1 MQIFEKRLGIL
12 FLPVLLSGILITCVQ
27 GEDWLTENK
36 TYRELGYRLSKDVLP
51 RHYNISIIVFETMD
65 HLKGDCEIDIEIFKA
80 TSNISLHS
88 PDTSGE
94 KIIKLVMKNNETY
107 ERIAGEECRN
117 NFGKHSIQ
125 ENILDLCFKH
135 QLSPGN
141 YTLSI
146 SYVIHIGEGI
156 GEGYF
161 NILFQPE
168 ARKQYRL
175 LATNIQSIEARKW
188 FPCWDEPEFK
198 ATFLIRFNHKMNYK
212 IWPIWSTTRF
222 TSEDHKQD
230 WVWTNVVI
238 PYPISTYH
246 VMFTLTDLDLA
257 YISTHRYTYNSDDEY
272 YDEYEVEYAAEYAAE
287 YEYEDKNISH
297 LTTTESYKINV
308 FSTWSRR
315 SVANFMNFADIVI
328 RKIIESDWFGKIP
341 ITVLNINLLALP
353 AMPED
358 AIGKWRLILYK
369 ESLVTYNE
377 ILHSNVHKRE
387 IARTVARGIVY
398 HEIDNAITLSWWS
411 DLWFKTGLAA
421 LLHVEILDEI
431 FPKWRFL
438 DLFVVQVQQ
447 DCLRVDTQF
456 TMKPLSYEVR
466 TPSEIKSLFSFPIYV
481 KAPVILRML
490 QHIMGYEFL
499 HITKN
504 YKDTYKFQSPSLNH
518 LWDLMQNNMN
528 NPNLKNYT
536 LENIMETWTTSNNHP
551 IVYVHR
557 SEYRLSLSVYYVDD
571 KGALA
576 GPASPNCLPIT
587 FTTWKQ
593 LDFNNTVPYNW
604 ILPEESSEV
613 HVPLSDSDGW
623 IIVNL
628 KQTGYY
634 RVRYDYTSLKAI
646 TDYLKHKEYEKIHVI
661 NRAQII
667 DDTYYFFMKGEVT
680 YDMFAYLIYY
690 LRQERDYVAWYP
702 MFQIFRDLSRFLLFE
717 ESESLK
723 KDMRFILHGLLENLT
738 YNEKVDEDDLTK
750 WLRRE
755 AVRWACIFGDT
766 DCEEI
771 AQSRLEKHLNDPTN
785 HKLLPEW
792 REWTY
797 CKGAMIADENVL
809 LKLKEIHINDSKVFD
824 YISCAEKPRF
834 AIASFYYSPSWKDK
848 YPTIFRYAIFVDYA
862 VEHVA
867 AIIRLLEAY
876 NVSAFHKAKL
886 IFIIINRSFPDNLQR
901 ISRIKYYYFK
911 YSELN
916 GILDDVI
923 KRRWRQIEY
932 QKDRLV
938 KLKIRDRN

>member
-1 MQIFEKRLGIL
+1 MLLQIFEKRLGIL

-51 RHYNISIIVFETMD
+51 RHYNIKMRFFPETLSYL
-65 HLKGDCEIDIEIFKA
+65 HGECQIDIEIFKA

-198 ATFLIRFNHKMNYK
+198 ATFLIKFNHYKKYK
-212 IWPIWSTTRF
+212 IWPIWPTTRF
-222 TSEDHKQD
+222 ILDNHTQG
-230 WVWTNVVI
+230 WALTTFVI

-246 VMFTLTDLDLA
+246 V
-257 YISTHRYTYNSDDEY
+257 I
-272 YDEYEVEYAAEYAAE
+272 
-287 YEYEDKNISH
+287 
-297 LTTTESYKINV
+297 
-308 FSTWSRR
+308 TWSRR

-377 ILHSNVHKRE
+377 ILDSNVHKRE

-421 LLHVEILDEI
+421 LLHVEILDEVH
-431 FPKWRFL
+431 F
-438 DLFVVQVQQ
+438 
-447 DCLRVDTQF
+447 
-456 TMKPLSYEVR
+456 
-466 TPSEIKSLFSFPIYV
+466 
-481 KAPVILRML
+481 
-490 QHIMGYEFL
+490 
-499 HITKN
+499 
-504 YKDTYKFQSPSLNH
+504 KFQSPSLNH

-646 TDYLKHKEYEKIHVI
+646 ADYLKHKEYEKIHVI

-702 MFQIFRDLSRFLLFE
+702 MFQIFRDLSRFLPFE
-717 ESESLK
+717 ESEP
-723 KDMRFILHGLLENLT
+723 LT
-738 YNEKVDEDDLTK
+738 
-750 WLRRE
+750 
-755 AVRWACIFGDT
+755 VR
-766 DCEEI
+766 
-771 AQSRLEKHLNDPTN
+771 
-785 HKLLPEW
+785 
-792 REWTY
+792 
-797 CKGAMIADENVL
+797 
-809 LKLKEIHINDSKVFD
+809 
-824 YISCAEKPRF
+824 
-834 AIASFYYSPSWKDK
+834 
-848 YPTIFRYAIFVDYA
+848 
-862 VEHVA
+862 
-867 AIIRLLEAY
+867 
-876 NVSAFHKAKL
+876 
-886 IFIIINRSFPDNLQR
+886 
-901 ISRIKYYYFK
+901 
-911 YSELN
+911 
-916 GILDDVI
+916 
-923 KRRWRQIEY
+923 
-932 QKDRLV
+932 
-938 KLKIRDRN
+938 